1 MSRIFY
7 NLKRVLIPIS
17 HRQLSVSD
25 PSSSTN
31 GEECVITDFATV
43 RMGNHGYI
51 SKLVLVDIRYEIFWE
66 LHGIM
71 TFTVQ

>member
-17 HRQLSVSD
+17 PRQLCVSH

-31 GEECVITDFATV
+31 DEECVITDFGTI
-43 RMGNHGYI
+43 RMGNHEYT

-66 LHGIM
+66 IHGIM